1 MGRRFFKKGV
11 ADGTANKY
19 SSDVIGDK
27 TDAAVT
33 TATTTKSIMAYVKGL
48 LSLAATGAAVDV
60 YSPRTVESAA
70 AVMVNGDTI
79 FTVAGGPIEILH
91 LMSVCITA
99 NDATASTLQYSQTHA
114 TLGAATMSG
123 ASASLANAAAGSFVT
138 LQKTALNT
146 AALLST
152 EGVTISST
160 GPSTIIMLPGLIK
173 VVIGTGSTTGTWKHY
188 LTYRP
193 LATGVT
199 VV

>member
-1 MGRRFFKKGV
+1 MGRRFYKKGV

-27 TDAAVT
+27 TDAAVQVVG
-33 TATTTKSIMAYVKGL
+33 TTKSLMAYLKGL
-48 LSLAATGAAVDV
+48 VNFMPV
-60 YSPRTVESAA
+60 TVVTAA

-79 FTVAGGPIEILH
+79 FTVAGGPIEIIH
-91 LMSVCITA
+91 LMSVCVTA
-99 NDATASTLQYSQTHA
+99 NDATASTLQYSQTNSE
-114 TLGAATMSG
+114 LGAATFSG
-123 ASASLANAAAGSFVT
+123 ASASLANAAVNSFVT
-138 LQKTALNT
+138 LQKTALAT

-173 VVIGTGSTTGTWKHY
+173 IVIGVGSTTGTWKHY

-193 LATGVT
+193 LAVGVT
-199 VV
+199 VT